1 MQGLKKTHDL
11 MENTLCKQ
19 HPQLPIERLSF
30 KVTQSFIGDVKS
42 LRFDFY
48 KIILILRTLLLIM
61 TLHSVISK
69 NSFK

>member
-42 LRFDFY
+42 LLIVVRFDFY
-48 KIILILRTLLLIM
+48 KIIIEHCTSYYDSSLC
-61 TLHSVISK
+61 H
-69 NSFK
+69 

>member
-30 KVTQSFIGDVKS
+30 KVTQSNNIGDVKS

-48 KIILILRTLLLIM
+48 KIIIEHCTSYYDSSLC
-61 TLHSVISK
+61 H
-69 NSFK
+69 

>member
-42 LRFDFY
+42 SRFDFY
-48 KIILILRTLLLIM
+48 KIIIKHRT
-61 TLHSVISK
+61 S
-69 NSFK
+69 